1 MPPRPPRKKIERKP
15 AVDNEAAAPVQQ
27 EAPQA
32 VAHGTKARDDV
43 RRQKAID
50 DLPKGYAEFMKEK
63 LGLDIND
70 RRQVSDSNLY
80 DLIQGKVTSPMDLVV
95 TPLAYD
101 REKGANERMPKVKL
115 MSSLRI
121 EFPRD
126 KETRKFVPIDAT
138 HPARVSTVPC
148 LPYREKA
155 EGYEAESPAQAPA
168 AQRGAKEGPTFSEAQ
183 LRALEGIGI
192 DRNRLFAGPN
202 PFNREEKEAIASGE
216 KFFFTGAVNTE
227 AGLLR
232 VAGEGKLVGDR
243 ALFETSYPEK
253 RSDNLVLDI
262 TEARKIDLVTKD
274 EGRAVLML
282 DFLERDAYGRA
293 KTDVNR
299 QPKLN
304 QAGTNLVE
312 YGMAM
317 EPVVGVIKYR
327 AKNDEGKWEVKEG
340 EPRHYQVTALN
351 GSLHVTPMKEV
362 KDLAPDGTV
371 ITYKD
376 RHGKTVEQIHP
387 EVYNP
392 MVKDGKVYVDGF
404 TAKGA
409 ARVDFASKEDE
420 VAYRQGR
427 AAVVKGHVFYDHGA
441 KKEVTYDAVVVAD
454 NRKAG
459 FAHAFSPSVSKALRE
474 KLHPAK
480 PVRKK
485 QNFSMHM

>member
-1 MPPRPPRKKIERKP
+1 MPPRKKIERKP

-27 EAPQA
+27 ESPQA

-50 DLPKGYAEFMKEK
+50 DLPKGYAEFMQEK

-155 EGYEAESPAQAPA
+155 EGYEAEAPAQATA

-376 RHGKTVEQIHP
+376 RHGKTVEQTHP

-420 VAYRQGR
+420 ANYRQGK

>member
-1 MPPRPPRKKIERKP
+1 MPPRKKIERKP

-32 VAHGTKARDDV
+32 VARGTKARDDV

-63 LGLDIND
+63 LGLDVND
-70 RRQVSDSNLY
+70 RRQVSDSNLF

-155 EGYEAESPAQAPA
+155 EGYEAEAPAQAPA

-376 RHGKTVEQIHP
+376 RHGKTVEQTHP
-387 EVYNP
+387 EVYNS

-420 VAYRQGR
+420 AAYRQGK

-441 KKEVTYDAVVVAD
+441 NKEVTYDAVVVAD

>member
-1 MPPRPPRKKIERKP
+1 MPPRKQINRKP
-15 AVDNEAAAPVQQ
+15 AAETRADAPVQQ
-27 EAPQA
+27 QAQAQAPSRGEQ
-32 VAHGTKARDDV
+32 ARDEV
-43 RRQKAID
+43 RRQKALD
-50 DLPKGYAEFMKEK
+50 SLPKGYAEFMKEK
-63 LGLDIND
+63 LGVDVND
-70 RRQVSDSNLY
+70 RRQVSDSNLF
-80 DLIQGKVTSPMDLVV
+80 DLIQGKVTSPMELIV

-101 REKGANERMPKVKL
+101 REKGANVQMPKVKL
-115 MSSLRI
+115 MTSLRV

-126 KETRKFVPIDAT
+126 RDTRQFVPIDSE

-155 EGYEAESPAQAPA
+155 EGYEADSPAQAPA
-168 AQRGAKEGPTFSEAQ
+168 AQRGAKEGPTFTETQ

-216 KFFFTGAVNTE
+216 KFFFTGAVNTD

-232 VAGEGKLVGDR
+232 VAGEGKLSGDR

-253 RSDNLVLDI
+253 RGENLVLDI

-304 QAGTNLVE
+304 QAGTNLVQ

-317 EPVVGVIKYR
+317 EPVVGVIRYR
-327 AKNDEGKWEVKEG
+327 AKNGEGKWEVKDG

-362 KDLAPDGTV
+362 KDLAPDGSV

-376 RHGKTVEQIHP
+376 RKGNTVEQTHP
-387 EVYNP
+387 EIYNP

-409 ARVDFASKEDE
+409 SRVDFASKEDE
-420 VAYRQGR
+420 ANYRQGR

-474 KLHPAK
+474 KLQPSK

-485 QNFSMHM
+485 QNFSLHM

>member
-1 MPPRPPRKKIERKP
+1 MPPRKQINRKP
-15 AVDNEAAAPVQQ
+15 AAETRADAPVQQ
-27 EAPQA
+27 QAQAQAPSRGEQ
-32 VAHGTKARDDV
+32 ARDEV
-43 RRQKAID
+43 RRQKALD
-50 DLPKGYAEFMKEK
+50 SLPKGYAEFMKEK
-63 LGLDIND
+63 LGVDVND
-70 RRQVSDSNLY
+70 RRQVSDSNLF
-80 DLIQGKVTSPMDLVV
+80 DLIQGKVTSPMELIV

-101 REKGANERMPKVKL
+101 REKGANVQMPKVKL
-115 MSSLRI
+115 MTSLRV

-126 KETRKFVPIDAT
+126 RDTRQFVPIDSE

-155 EGYEAESPAQAPA
+155 EGYEADSPVQAPA
-168 AQRGAKEGPTFSEAQ
+168 AQRCAKEGPTFTETQ

-216 KFFFTGAVNTE
+216 KFFFTGAVNTD

-232 VAGEGKLVGDR
+232 VAGEGKLSGDR

-253 RSDNLVLDI
+253 RGENLVLDI

-304 QAGTNLVE
+304 QAGTNLVQ

-317 EPVVGVIKYR
+317 EPVVGVIRYR
-327 AKNDEGKWEVKEG
+327 AKNGEGKWEVKDG

-362 KDLAPDGTV
+362 KDLAPDGSV

-376 RHGKTVEQIHP
+376 RKGNTVEQTHP
-387 EVYNP
+387 EIYNP

-409 ARVDFASKEDE
+409 SRVDFASKEDE
-420 VAYRQGR
+420 ANYRQGR

-474 KLHPAK
+474 KLQPSK

-485 QNFSMHM
+485 QNFSLHM